1 MALNKYKLGDLI
13 ELCDER
19 NTLDEFTLEQV
30 RGISTDKNFIVTKA
44 NMDGVSLTSYK
55 LVKPFVFVYVAD
67 TSRRGDKIALALNSS
82 QKTLLV
88 SSIYTAFSI
97 KDVHLMMP
105 EYLFIYFNRPE
116 FDRYSRFNSW
126 GSARETFSWDD
137 FCDID
142 ILLPSIEIQKKYVA
156 LYQTACDNLKAY
168 ETRLDSLKLVCDG
181 YIDKIKHSA
190 ERIKISEILETVDER
205 NEHNLIKEV
214 KGINIT
220 KDFMPSVANVDQ
232 SSIHKYKV
240 VRPGFF
246 AFSGMQTGRDKCIR
260 IALNKNTQPL
270 IVSPAYT
277 TLKLKNDNVEAKYIM
292 LWFSREECDRYGWFA
307 SDGSVRSNLDL
318 DRFFDIKIP
327 IPSIAIQ
334 RDIVNIYQCYL
345 ERKQIADQMREKIK
359 NLCPVLI
366 RGSLQE

>member
-19 NTLDEFTLEQV
+19 NIHGDYKIQDACGMTITKE
-30 RGISTDKNFIVTKA
+30 IIPTKA
-44 NMDGVSLTSYK
+44 NILQTDLSNFL
-55 LVKPFVFVYVAD
+55 
-67 TSRRGDKIALALNSS
+67 I
-82 QKTLLV
+82 
-88 SSIYTAFSI
+88 
-97 KDVHLMMP
+97 VHP
-105 EYLFIYFNRPE
+105 QDFIYNPRTHGKRIGLGYNNTNKTIIISWNNIAFRVKKTDTLSPDYFFIYLNRNE
-116 FDRYSRFNSW
+116 WDREACYQSW
-126 GSARETFSWDD
+126 GTSTEVFSWLA
-137 FCDID
+137 FCDMEIK
-142 ILLPSIEIQKKYVA
+142 LPSLEIQKKYVA
-156 LYQTACDNLKAY
+156 LYQAACDNLKAY

-232 SSIHKYKV
+232 SSIHKYKI
-240 VRPGFF
+240 VRPGYF

-277 TLKLKNDNVEAKYIM
+277 TLRLKNDNVEAKYIM
-292 LWFSREECDRYGWFA
+292 LWFSREESDRYGWFA

-327 IPSIAIQ
+327 IPSIDTQ

-345 ERKQIADQMREKIK
+345 ERKQIADQLREKIK